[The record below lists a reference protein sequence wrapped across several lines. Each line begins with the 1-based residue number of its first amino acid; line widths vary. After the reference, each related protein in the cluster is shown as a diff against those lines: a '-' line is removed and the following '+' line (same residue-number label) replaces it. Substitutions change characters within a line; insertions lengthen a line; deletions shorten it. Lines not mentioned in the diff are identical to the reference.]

1 MRAFQ
6 LLVVALALV
15 PAVVAVKD
23 RPITKVVKLLQGM
36 LEKSKVDGERDT
48 ELFAKYKCYCDTN
61 QASKTAAVAEYTET
75 IELLSG
81 EIAGLQAQN
90 GKLSGEHAQLE
101 FDINDNERARTTA
114 DTLRSKEN
122 EAFVAEETDMNAA
135 IDQMGQAIGTLAA
148 IGADATANSDG
159 SNAQFMA
166 GHKGGP
172 VLLKVSADVKKAM
185 DAAAVFLS
193 QKEKKTI
200 TSFLQAPFAGSYT
213 SQSGEI
219 VGILKNMRD
228 TFKSNLAS
236 ARASETSALESYDQL
251 TKIKTDE
258 FDNQQ
263 VVLNDHGSILSTND
277 EALSTKKT
285 QKSEA
290 ETSKANDEEFL
301 LKLVAICTA
310 KTTEFEDRKMT
321 RANEDAAIS
330 QAVSI
335 LNSDAAFDTAG
346 KVGSTQFLQLSRH
359 VKRQEPR
366 DDVSKDL
373 LSASGTHKSGRMAKV
388 AVGMM
393 LGNPFD
399 QVVDE
404 LEEMLEVIAKEGKA
418 DEEQKAWCDSERE
431 ENTGQKNSKQ
441 ANMDSLDGDITS
453 FVDTL
458 DSDVD
463 GLNKQLRE
471 EQATLAQNR
480 KDQADS
486 IATRK
491 EENAAYQANIM
502 NIVEV
507 TKTVEKATNVLTK
520 FYEWLHAKNGAHHY
534 EKKAGK
540 DSGGGNIK
548 RIPEATVDQL
558 KEACSADPSCNGFN
572 TDGWLKTKIDSTTRC
587 SQLGPTSIPR
597 SSMKTTRFP

>member
-1 MRAFQ
+1 
-6 LLVVALALV
+6 
-15 PAVVAVKD
+15 
-23 RPITKVVKLLQGM
+23 
-36 LEKSKVDGERDT
+36 
-48 ELFAKYKCYCDTN
+48 
-61 QASKTAAVAEYTET
+61 
-75 IELLSG
+75 
-81 EIAGLQAQN
+81 
-90 GKLSGEHAQLE
+90 
-101 FDINDNERARTTA
+101 
-114 DTLRSKEN
+114 
-122 EAFVAEETDMNAA
+122 
-135 IDQMGQAIGTLAA
+135 
-148 IGADATANSDG
+148 
-159 SNAQFMA
+159 
-166 GHKGGP
+166 
-172 VLLKVSADVKKAM
+172 
-185 DAAAVFLS
+185 
-193 QKEKKTI
+193 
-200 TSFLQAPFAGSYT
+200 
-213 SQSGEI
+213 
-219 VGILKNMRD
+219 MRD

-236 ARASETSALESYDQL
+236 AQASEKSALEAYDQL

-263 VVLNDHGSILSTND
+263 IVLNDHGAILSAND

-301 LKLVAICTA
+301 TKLVAICTA

-335 LNSDAAFDTAG
+335 LNSDAAFDNMG
-346 KVGSTQFLQLSRH
+346 KVGSTQFLQLNRH

-373 LSASGTHKSGRMAKV
+373 LSAAGTHKSGRMAKV

-399 QVVDE
+399 RVVEE
-404 LEEMLEVIAKEGKA
+404 LEEMLEIIAKEEKA
-418 DEEQKAWCDSERE
+418 DDEQKAWCDSERE
-431 ENTGQKNSKQ
+431 ENTGQKNAKQ

-453 FVDTL
+453 FLDTL

-463 GLNKQLRE
+463 GLRKQLRE

-486 IATRK
+486 IATRS
-491 EENAAYQANIM
+491 EENAAYQANIA
-502 NIVEV
+502 NIVEA
-507 TKTVEKATNVLTK
+507 TKNVEKSTNVLKK

-572 TDGWLKTKIDSTTRC
+572 TDGWLKTKIDSDDKMFTTRSDLYVKTFDEENKVSFSALQTREDPAPPESFSEGSADQTGKANDVV
-587 SQLGPTSIPR
+587 SQLQFIISESHAEEKQAHTDEESAQHNFEDEMTTLKSQEATSMETIASLEQTIADEEKSLQNAR
-597 SSMKTTRFP
+597 DDHEKTSAEKAAIQKYLYKIAPGCTFITNNIDERKSNRALETESLENAVKKLKATPQYKEAKAKADAEALGKCGDPCMTDAESKECKACKAGTSVSGYCAAHSDQADC

>member
-236 ARASETSALESYDQL
+236 ARASETSAL
-251 TKIKTDE
+251 
-258 FDNQQ
+258 
-263 VVLNDHGSILSTND
+263 
-277 EALSTKKT
+277 
-285 QKSEA
+285 
-290 ETSKANDEEFL
+290 
-301 LKLVAICTA
+301 
-310 KTTEFEDRKMT
+310 
-321 RANEDAAIS
+321 
-330 QAVSI
+330 
-335 LNSDAAFDTAG
+335 
-346 KVGSTQFLQLSRH
+346 
-359 VKRQEPR
+359 
-366 DDVSKDL
+366 
-373 LSASGTHKSGRMAKV
+373 
-388 AVGMM
+388 
-393 LGNPFD
+393 
-399 QVVDE
+399 
-404 LEEMLEVIAKEGKA
+404 
-418 DEEQKAWCDSERE
+418 
-431 ENTGQKNSKQ
+431 
-441 ANMDSLDGDITS
+441 
-453 FVDTL
+453 
-458 DSDVD
+458 
-463 GLNKQLRE
+463 
-471 EQATLAQNR
+471 
-480 KDQADS
+480 
-486 IATRK
+486 
-491 EENAAYQANIM
+491 
-502 NIVEV
+502 
-507 TKTVEKATNVLTK
+507 
-520 FYEWLHAKNGAHHY
+520 
-534 EKKAGK
+534 
-540 DSGGGNIK
+540 
-548 RIPEATVDQL
+548 
-558 KEACSADPSCNGFN
+558 
-572 TDGWLKTKIDSTTRC
+572 
-587 SQLGPTSIPR
+587 
-597 SSMKTTRFP
+597 